1 MYIINPSWF
10 YLLHVI
16 DCLSSLLGL
25 TCAFA
30 TIALIV
36 ATIMRIIH
44 FCETGGFEDDDD
56 IRIRKFLNKCLKISA
71 IITFV
76 TMIALIFLP
85 SKQTLIE
92 MQIAR
97 YATYENAEWTVEAVK
112 SAVDYIVEA
121 VNSIK

>member
-16 DCLSSLLGL
+16 DWLRFLLGL
-25 TCAFA
+25 TCALA
-30 TIALIV
+30 VIALII
-36 ATIMRIIH
+36 AAIFRLAH
-44 FCETGGFEDDDD
+44 FCETMGDEYDDE
-56 IRIRKFLNKCLKISA
+56 IKMRKFINKCLKISA
-71 IITFV
+71 IATFV

>member
-16 DCLSSLLGL
+16 GWLRFLLGL
-25 TCAFA
+25 TCALA
-30 TIALIV
+30 AIALII
-36 ATIMRIIH
+36 ATIVRIIH
-44 FCETGGFEDDDD
+44 YCDTVDREDDDD
-56 IRIRKFLNKCLKISA
+56 IRIGKLLNKCLKISA

-97 YATYENAEWTVEAVK
+97 YATHENAEWTVEAVK

>member
-16 DCLSSLLGL
+16 DGLRFSLGL

-30 TIALIV
+30 AIALIV
-36 ATIMRIIH
+36 ATIMRIIN
-44 FCETGGFEDDDD
+44 FCEPGGFEDDDD
-56 IRIRKFLNKCLKISA
+56 IRMRIFLNKCLKISA

-76 TMIALIFLP
+76 TMIVLILLP

-121 VNSIK
+121 VNSTK

>member
-16 DCLSSLLGL
+16 DCLRFLLGL
-25 TCAFA
+25 TCALA
-30 TIALIV
+30 AIALII

-44 FCETGGFEDDDD
+44 FCEGEGFEDDDD
-56 IRIRKFLNKCLKISA
+56 IRVRKFLNKCLKISA